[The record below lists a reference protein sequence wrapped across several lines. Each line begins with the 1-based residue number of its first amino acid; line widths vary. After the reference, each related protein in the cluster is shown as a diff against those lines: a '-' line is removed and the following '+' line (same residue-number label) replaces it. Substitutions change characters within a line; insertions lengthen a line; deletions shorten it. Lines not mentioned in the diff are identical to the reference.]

1 LYIPPVTGAETYM
14 TAAAQASPFI
24 VPPATPPLYEFDVIS
39 PEVAEE
45 VERAFVAAT
54 EQ

>member
-1 LYIPPVTGAETYM
+1 
-14 TAAAQASPFI
+14 
-24 VPPATPPLYEFDVIS
+24 LYEFDVIS

>member
-1 LYIPPVTGAETYM
+1 M
-14 TAAAQASPFI
+14 TATAQASPFI

>member
-1 LYIPPVTGAETYM
+1 
-14 TAAAQASPFI
+14 
-24 VPPATPPLYEFDVIS
+24 LYEFDVIS
-39 PEVAEE
+39 PEAAEE